1 MPAGSATG
9 GRCFAQNLDLSMD
22 TEGVP
27 SSPTP
32 KLEPERSSIS
42 RDVSA
47 QVLAQLLAHV
57 LIGISVVLLVRHF
70 SPHEN
75 GLLNVAWG
83 LTSFATFLTD
93 LGLNISLIRNA
104 SSASPERRRDLI
116 WTSFRLRASLVL
128 GVTVIGLIATF
139 VLPIDSELKILLRVL
154 VLPMTA
160 VTMLL
165 NWVDAVMVACE
176 RIELSARFTFIWNIA
191 HIGATILTPI
201 LHGNLVTYALLHAA
215 LTSSVSVLGLVW
227 VWQTYKYSPRHD
239 RGVLEGLPA
248 LGGGEFLTNIVDYI
262 PSFVLV
268 PPVMS
273 FASHG
278 AFGAGEKIPR
288 SLFFLPFGLG
298 KAFFTRMCQAWP
310 NEGELDQLA
319 QNRDEL
325 ERRIAHH
332 DALVLGSIRVGAI
345 IGGIFGIGLFVTAPE
360 LIQFL
365 WPDKWPSETA
375 ITLAIIGFVPFVK
388 TIGYPLLNAFAS
400 TRQYGLRAQALAV
413 YAISAVVAFVILP
426 RAYGVTGAALAA
438 TASELALL
446 VASMLLTRPSLRS
459 QVLGLISRLVLPI
472 IAGVLLAALVK
483 PWWQPNLHPLFDAC
497 LPAALG
503 VMTFLMGVLAFDSE
517 SRAAVQQVW
526 VLRTKPK
533 LES

>member
-1 MPAGSATG
+1 
-9 GRCFAQNLDLSMD
+9 MD
-22 TEGVP
+22 TEGV
-27 SSPTP
+27 SSSSTP
-32 KLEPERSSIS
+32 KLEPKPSSIS

-70 SPHEN
+70 SPHDN

-83 LTSFATFLTD
+83 LTSLATFLTD
-93 LGLNISLIRNA
+93 LGLNIGLIRSA

-116 WTSFRLRASLVL
+116 WTSFRLRAMLVL
-128 GVTVIGLIATF
+128 GVTVLGLIATF
-139 VLPIDSELKILLRVL
+139 ILPIDPELKLLLRVL

-160 VTMLL
+160 ITMLL

-176 RIELSARFTFIWNIA
+176 RIELSARFTFVWNIA

-201 LHGNLVTYALLHAA
+201 MDGNLVTYALLHAA
-215 LTSSVSVLGLVW
+215 LTSSVSVLGLIW
-227 VWQTYKYSPRHD
+227 VWRNYTYSPRHD

-262 PSFVLV
+262 PSFTLV
-268 PPVMS
+268 PPMMS

-310 NEGELDQLA
+310 NQGEFQQLDQ
-319 QNRDEL
+319 NEL
-325 ERRIAHH
+325 ERRIARH

-345 IGGIFGIGLFVTAPE
+345 IGGVFGIGLFVTAPE

-365 WPDKWPSETA
+365 WPDKWPPETA
-375 ITLAIIGFVPFVK
+375 VTLAIIGFVPFVK
-388 TIGYPLLNAFAS
+388 TIGYPLLSAFAS
-400 TRQYGLRAQALAV
+400 TRQYGLRVRALGV
-413 YAISAVVAFVILP
+413 YAISAVLAFVILP
-426 RAYGVTGAALAA
+426 RAYGVTGAALGA

-446 VASMLLTRPSLRS
+446 AASLLLTRASLRS
-459 QVLGLISRLVLPI
+459 QVLGLSSRFVLPI
-472 IAGVLLAALVK
+472 IAGVLLAVLVK
-483 PWWQPNLHPLFDAC
+483 PFWQPDIHPLFDAC
-497 LPAALG
+497 LPAGLG
-503 VMTFLMGVLAFDSE
+503 AMVFLIGFLILDAE
-517 SRAAVQQVW
+517 SRTAVQQVW
-526 VLRTKPK
+526 AQRAQRK

>member
-1 MPAGSATG
+1 MSAGSATG

-22 TEGVP
+22 TESV
-27 SSPTP
+27 SSSSTP
-32 KLEPERSSIS
+32 KLEPQPSSIS

-70 SPHEN
+70 SPHDN

-83 LTSFATFLTD
+83 LTAFATFLTD

-104 SSASPERRRDLI
+104 SSANPERRRDLI
-116 WTSFRLRASLVL
+116 WTSFRLRASLVF
-128 GVTVIGLIATF
+128 GVIALGLIASF
-139 VLPIDSELKILLRVL
+139 VLPIDPELKVLLRVL

-176 RIELSARFTFIWNIA
+176 RIELSARFTFVWNIA
-191 HIGATILTPI
+191 HIGATVLTPI
-201 LHGNLVTYALLHAA
+201 MHGNLVIYALLHAA
-215 LTSSVSVLGLVW
+215 LTSSVSVLGLIW
-227 VWQTYKYSPRHD
+227 VWRNYTYSPRHD
-239 RGVLEGLPA
+239 RGVLEGLSA

-262 PSFVLV
+262 PSFTLV

-273 FASHG
+273 FANHG

-310 NEGELDQLA
+310 NETELNQLDQ
-319 QNRDEL
+319 NEL
-325 ERRIAHH
+325 ELRVTRH

-345 IGGIFGIGLFVTAPE
+345 IGGIFGIGMFVTAPE
-360 LIQFL
+360 LIRFL
-365 WPDKWPSETA
+365 WPDKWPPETA
-375 ITLAIIGFVPFVK
+375 VTLAIIGFVPFVK
-388 TIGYPLLNAFAS
+388 TVGFPLLNAFAS
-400 TRQYGLRAQALAV
+400 SRQYALRARVLAV
-413 YAISAVVAFVILP
+413 YALSAVLAFVILP
-426 RAYGVTGAALAA
+426 RAYGVIGAALAA
-438 TASELALL
+438 TTSELALL
-446 VASMLLTRPSLRS
+446 VASLLLTRPSLRS
-459 QVLGLISRLVLPI
+459 RVLGLSSRFVLPI
-472 IAGVLLAALVK
+472 IAGGLLAAMIK
-483 PWWQPNLHPLFDAC
+483 PFWQPGIHPLFDAC

-503 VMTFLMGVLAFDSE
+503 VLVFLSGFVMLDAE
-517 SRAAVQQVW
+517 SRAALQQVW
-526 VLRTKPK
+526 ALRSKPK